1 MKWNKIQK
9 IGFVSAIAVLALG
22 STNLVS
28 YAAPVFQATDADV
41 GFKTDN
47 DGTTDPL
54 IPVDPDPTKPIQPDP
69 NPKPTKGALRMD
81 VTPSFDFGNNNKI
94 KATEQ
99 KYYAKFVTGTK
110 FSETEK
116 TEFENYLQVTDER
129 GGTKGWK
136 VSVSN
141 DGVFT
146 SSTGDKIEGAA
157 ITLKDF
163 SVYSGSNIKE
173 PSMFPTVPT
182 TAVTISDNTDHLLLN
197 ADTTKQQGYGIW
209 TMPMG
214 SVDHK
219 TTGQG
224 EDGLGTT
231 GKIDE
236 TKAGRNPAV
245 ELKIPAG
252 QIIQPDKAYK
262 SVLNWNI
269 SDNL

>member
-1 MKWNKIQK
+1 MKLKKIKK
-9 IGFVSAIAVLALG
+9 IGFVSAVALLALG

-28 YAAPVFQATDADV
+28 YAAPVKQATDADV
-41 GFKTDN
+41 GFKTNN

-54 IPVDPDPTKPIQPDP
+54 IPDNPDPTKPINPDP
-69 NPKPTKGALRMD
+69 NPNPTPGALRID

-99 KYYAKFVTGTK
+99 KYYAKYVTGTK
-110 FSETEK
+110 FNETEK
-116 TEFENYLQVTDER
+116 KEFENYLQVTDER

-141 DGVFT
+141 NGVFT
-146 SSTGDKIEGAA
+146 SVNEDKIEGAVL
-157 ITLKDF
+157 TLKDF

-173 PSMFPTVPT
+173 PRMFPTVSS
-182 TAVTISDNTDHLLLN
+182 TAVSISDNADHLLLN

-214 SVDHK
+214 SVANK

-224 EDGLGTT
+224 EDGLGST
-231 GKIDE
+231 GAVDE

-262 SVLNWNI
+262 SVLNWTI